1 MLNLEDKVSPKRG
14 NRNGQLGIIT
24 KAFSYVVMVSL
35 PEGAKAYRG
44 KNESVQFRVTFTDGK
59 TVQYEESQL
68 QTEAQWNAHR
78 DNVLSAAAALFQQG
92 QR

>member
-1 MLNLEDKVSPKRG
+1 MLNLEDKISPKRG

-24 KAFSYVVMVSL
+24 KAFSYITKSRVL
-35 PEGAKAYRG
+35 F
-44 KNESVQFRVTFTDGK
+44 QVTFTDGK
-59 TVQYEESQL
+59 TVWYEESQL
-68 QTEAQWNAHR
+68 QTEVQWNADR